1 MEDRPSRIEEGPAK
15 DWSARFKASELKH
28 LDSRWD
34 VLLVLPLVGS
44 WCVELL
50 VMLFA
55 VLAYLKA
62 KAGGLTK
69 L

>member
-1 MEDRPSRIEEGPAK
+1 MEDRPTRIEAPPAK

-28 LDSRWD
+28 PDARWNI
-34 VLLVLPLVGS
+34 LLVLPLVGS

-50 VMLFA
+50 VTLLA

-69 L
+69 A